1 MKLKLPDLKKELK
14 RTLAAAMALSITA
27 ASLVTAKVE
36 TQAATMRDA
45 WTITKDMK
53 AGFNLGNSLES
64 EIDETYWGNPKTTRA
79 MIDKIRERGFTTLRI
94 PTRWDDHYTD
104 SNYTIDPNYFIR
116 VKEVVDY
123 GINNGMYVILN
134 VHHND
139 IQTKVSTDS
148 QVQEQV
154 KNEYRIIWTQIANYF
169 KGYDDKLIFET
180 INEPRK
186 DEDWMGC
193 EALYDCTNEYN
204 KAALEAIRATGGNN
218 SERLVLLPTYC
229 ASSDE
234 PKLAG
239 WKNLTGDQHIAVSI
253 HAYVPF
259 SFAYEGKKT
268 VWTDELHNELKS
280 IFARYYNYF
289 LSKGIPVVLGEFGST
304 NSGDQYLQARVQ
316 YTAAYAAL
324 GNSYGIPCA
333 IWDNNLYEIGLDN
346 YGMFDRNTCT
356 FRYGEIADALINAYN
371 GSGNDDDNDG
381 DAYKSLFWS
390 ENGKSGSNWEQAVTV
405 KTAKNG
411 GTFMGSDITPGG
423 YFYVEYSGTENELE
437 FILQSYSP
445 QKWSKVERSETG
457 SANGHYF
464 AKYSYDKCVDAFG
477 TSDFNSILD
486 QIHVGATSQTVTVYS
501 VCYCYPK

>member
-1 MKLKLPDLKKELK
+1 MKSKLFNCKK
-14 RTLAAAMALSITA
+14 RIMRVLAFCITA
-27 ASLVTAKVE
+27 TSLVSGKIE

-64 EIDETYWGNPKTTRA
+64 EYNETYWGNPATTEA
-79 MIDKIRERGFTTLRI
+79 MIDAIHKKGFTTLRV
-94 PTRWDDHYTD
+94 PVRWDDHYTD
-104 SNYTIDPNYFIR
+104 SNYTIDGGYFSR

-123 GINNGMYVILN
+123 GIKRGMYVILN

-139 IQTKVSTDS
+139 LQTKVSTES
-148 QVQEQV
+148 WQQEQV
-154 KNEYRIIWTQIANYF
+154 KYELRRIWDQIATYF
-169 KGYDDKLIFET
+169 KDYGDKLIFEVN
-180 INEPRK
+180 NEPRQG
-186 DEDWMGC
+186 EDWGGYT
-193 EALYDCTNEYN
+193 ALYDCVNEYN

-486 QIHVGATSQTVTVYS
+486 QIHVGATSQTVTIYS